1 MSFDVCVYDTAHRI
15 AHRIAHSVTP
25 VQATIWRLR
34 PQELSNLS
42 KSQCNS
48 GFWTER
54 EGKQEGH
61 REGQK
66 VYLDRESQVD
76 YIFRI

>member
-1 MSFDVCVYDTAHRI
+1 MSFDVCVYDSAHRIAHGI

-42 KSQCNS
+42 N
-48 GFWTER
+48 
-54 EGKQEGH
+54 
-61 REGQK
+61 
-66 VYLDRESQVD
+66 L
-76 YIFRI
+76 